1 MRRNKFQGTTGKSLE
16 WLIRGSAK
24 TDFPPTLRNRAS
36 VLLQNTSSSSPQQGP
51 VRLQGWCN
59 YDCRPFFTRPPTPLK
74 SSVELQNSAC
84 RVDTYPPLK
93 TVGFRGFWPRYAR
106 LKTTHP
112 PKVSQRQPGSTPTH
126 PHADSEICNHNYTAP
141 ANEQGPAAPAG
152 SSSRQQARC
161 LQRIV
166 FTKTTSAPSEERS
179 ATDFVKFVHSVSFYP
194 ASTAS
199 YWNLPTNVQPA
210 SSQLPLLATASSRA
224 TTP

>member
-1 MRRNKFQGTTGKSLE
+1 MRTIDRFLLGLRGQGVGTSPGAAYTRAWAGVRGGNRLHRHQAHPGVPSLSRGAPKRTTQLLDQPGEKQRFS
-16 WLIRGSAK
+16 GS
-24 TDFPPTLRNRAS
+24 S
-36 VLLQNTSSSSPQQGP
+36 ESPEI
-51 VRLQGWCN
+51 
-59 YDCRPFFTRPPTPLK
+59 LK
-74 SSVELQNSAC
+74 KAAGC
-84 RVDTYPPLK
+84 
-93 TVGFRGFWPRYAR
+93 RGFWPRYAR

>member
-1 MRRNKFQGTTGKSLE
+1 MGSRNLLQMAEFDGFSQICKTG
-16 WLIRGSAK
+16 IQQQQ
-24 TDFPPTLRNRAS
+24 AS
-36 VLLQNTSSSSPQQGP
+36 VAEFGKIPAEMSMKVLEPEIGILEFGQQGP

-59 YDCRPFFTRPPTPLK
+59 YDCRPFFARPPTPLK

-141 ANEQGPAAPAG
+141 ANEQGPAA
-152 SSSRQQARC
+152 
-161 LQRIV
+161 
-166 FTKTTSAPSEERS
+166 
-179 ATDFVKFVHSVSFYP
+179 HSY
-194 ASTAS
+194 
-199 YWNLPTNVQPA
+199 YE
-210 SSQLPLLATASSRA
+210 
-224 TTP
+224 